1 MHHRSDELYKEIHK
15 CKKFTREYEKKL
27 FSSQSDIS
35 DNDGWETQNQTP
47 TNSGE
52 VRQSLKVPKD
62 AARSTEHEKEEIE
75 TALMRNYQNSKKENK
90 NVQMLLHYYMLK
102 RRF

>member
-1 MHHRSDELYKEIHK
+1 MQKVYKRIW
-15 CKKFTREYEKKL
+15 EKAFLIPIKY
-27 FSSQSDIS
+27 FWQWR
-35 DNDGWETQNQTP
+35 WETKNQTE

-75 TALMRNYQNSKKENK
+75 RALMRNYQK
-90 NVQMLLHYYMLK
+90 
-102 RRF
+102 

>member
-1 MHHRSDELYKEIHK
+1 MQKVYKRIW
-15 CKKFTREYEKKL
+15 EKAFLIPIKY
-27 FSSQSDIS
+27 FWQWR
-35 DNDGWETQNQTP
+35 WETENQTA

-75 TALMRNYQNSKKENK
+75 RALMRNYKT
-90 NVQMLLHYYMLK
+90 
-102 RRF
+102 

>member
-27 FSSQSDIS
+27 FSSQSHIS

-75 TALMRNYQNSKKENK
+75 RALMRNYQK
-90 NVQMLLHYYMLK
+90 
-102 RRF
+102 

>member
-1 MHHRSDELYKEIHK
+1 MQKVYKRIW
-15 CKKFTREYEKKL
+15 EKAFLIPIKY
-27 FSSQSDIS
+27 FWQWR
-35 DNDGWETQNQTP
+35 WETKNQTP